1 MKKLILAMT
10 VVALTVGAYAG
21 EKECPKD
28 KAACA
33 GKDKACCAEK
43 ATAGCPANK
52 GKCPAQGQAAKQ
64 DPNNKPAQSPKGA
77 ASNKS

>member
-1 MKKLILAMT
+1 MKKIILAMT
-10 VVALTVGAYAG
+10 VAALTIGVYAG
-21 EKECPKD
+21 DAAPSKD
-28 KAACA
+28 KAACP

-64 DPNNKPAQSPKGA
+64 DGNKKPAQSPKA
-77 ASNKS
+77 DSSKS

>member
-10 VVALTVGAYAG
+10 VAALTVGAYAG

-43 ATAGCPANK
+43 ATAGCPTNK

-64 DPNNKPAQSPKGA
+64 DGNNKPTQSPKGA
-77 ASNKS
+77 ESNKS

>member
-10 VVALTVGAYAG
+10 VAALTVGAYAG

-43 ATAGCPANK
+43 AAAGCPTNK
-52 GKCPAQGQAAKQ
+52 GKCPAQGQTAKQ
-64 DPNNKPAQSPKGA
+64 GGTGKSVHSPKGTDTT
-77 ASNKS
+77 KS